1 VQVIHHIAALRAAL
15 AGQRDVV
22 FVPTMGGLHEGHA
35 SLIKAAV
42 SAGGP
47 VVASVFVNRLQF
59 APAEDFSRYPRS
71 LEQDAQL
78 LSAAGCDFLFAP
90 SEHELYPE
98 PQSFKVQ
105 PPSELATI
113 LEGST
118 RPDFFTG
125 VCTVVLKLLGI
136 VTPAKAVFGKK
147 DYQQLLL
154 VRAMVRQ
161 MALPVDIIAVDTVRD
176 QSGLAL
182 SSRNSYLSES
192 ERIEAAQ
199 LHGLLQEIAVAVRTR
214 SADRREIEAHA
225 IATLVGLGFKP
236 DYVAIRRRS
245 DLMVAAGDEPLVVLA
260 AATLGTT
267 RLIDNLEI

>member
-1 VQVIHHIAALRAAL
+1 MQVIHHIAELRAAL
-15 AGQRDVV
+15 AGQRDIV
-22 FVPTMGGLHEGHA
+22 FVPTMGGLHEGHGA
-35 SLIKAAV
+35 LVKAAA
-42 SAGGP
+42 SAGSP

-71 LEQDAQL
+71 LEQDTKL

-90 SEHELYPE
+90 SEQELYPQ
-98 PQSFKVQ
+98 PQVFKVQ

-125 VCTVVLKLLGI
+125 VCTVVLKLLSI
-136 VTPAKAVFGKK
+136 VMPAKAVFGKK
-147 DYQQLLL
+147 DYQQWLLI
-154 VRAMVRQ
+154 RAMVQQ
-161 MALPVDIIAVDTVRD
+161 MALPVEIIAVDTVRD
-176 QSGLAL
+176 ANGLAL
-182 SSRNSYLSES
+182 SSRNSYLSEA

-199 LHGLLQEIAVAVRTR
+199 LHGLLQQIATAVRAGA
-214 SADRREIEAHA
+214 ADRREIEAHA

-236 DYVAIRRRS
+236 DYVAIRRRA
-245 DLMVAAGDEPLVVLA
+245 DLMVAASDEPLVVLA